1 MVNHHCCVVGCT
13 SSTKLKKRLW
23 KHPWMKDVQFFTFPV
38 NMAERRLWIRL
49 VRRENFEVTRHTRI
63 CSRHWIGDGPS
74 VKEPHPTI
82 FPHNAK
88 WKESPGRLSSLRH
101 SRKRLEAAEQRAVK
115 NVSDQCAGCPAVRE
129 KSGKFQTWQKS
140 GKSQGILLKVR
151 EINEYWEKSGNL
163 HLVQSK

>member
-38 NMAERRLWIRL
+38 NMAERRLWMRL

-115 NVSDQCAGCPAVRE
+115 NVSDQCGQVPTPTNTSCIDRISDYGSALAVL
-129 KSGKFQTWQKS
+129 F
-140 GKSQGILLKVR
+140 
-151 EINEYWEKSGNL
+151 EIDDVARHEEVS
-163 HLVQSK
+163 SKYH